1 MNAGIIPATTSKTG
15 NFIVC
20 IHTISHKFKYA
31 AVVKRHL
38 DNDVIEWF
46 LKRKEYTPQELIN
59 GIKTEL
65 DYVNSAN
72 GVAYRYN
79 YNPYPLA
86 LSMTLDL
93 MVERYDLLDFPE
105 YYI

>member
-1 MNAGIIPATTSKTG
+1 MNAGIIPATESKTG
-15 NFIVC
+15 NFIVS
-20 IHTISHKFKYA
+20 IHTISQQYKYA

-38 DNDVIEWF
+38 DNDVIGWF

-59 GIKTEL
+59 GIRTEL
-65 DYVNSAN
+65 DYVNGID
-72 GVAYRYN
+72 GVAYRFN
-79 YNPYPLA
+79 RNPYSAA
-86 LSMTLDL
+86 LTTALDI